1 MTDHTAREAAIQAVK
16 DHPSTTF
23 MAPYESL
30 ADAVLTSAT
39 PLLRAE
45 TLREEAANLRRV
57 EREDT
62 PEGALGTRTG
72 LLRAALILDERI
84 DQQAGRPVHPRR
96 AEAAKEHQAQPPM
109 PGITSEEAGAN
120 VTAAVPVIAAA
131 GLSAESPETTHQGP
145 HPDHGGLTT
154 HIGTRDTCSAP
165 DCGLRDPEDEIRDAV
180 LDLEAHLDEP
190 ELTKDPW
197 LSMCHGDRLVHAGP
211 DHENHPPIRVVD
223 EPMSNGANADYIA
236 LMHPGVGRLLANL
249 LHEIAEDSG
258 PELDNRQTIHQAAHK
273 LATTINNRPQ

>member
-84 DQQAGRPVHPRR
+84 DEQAGRPVHPRR
-96 AEAAKEHQAQPPM
+96 ADAAKEHQAARDDNPTGQKYPCGL
-109 PGITSEEAGAN
+109 GIFCDTCGTEFRGDFI
-120 VTAAVPVIAAA
+120 VTDTMTKAERLEIIRNHVRTKLGWQSNDTGDNCPTCRTDPAAA
-131 GLSAESPETTHQGP
+131 A
-145 HPDHGGLTT
+145 
-154 HIGTRDTCSAP
+154 
-165 DCGLRDPEDEIRDAV
+165 IRD
-180 LDLEAHLDEP
+180 EAL
-190 ELTKDPW
+190 
-197 LSMCHGDRLVHAGP
+197 
-211 DHENHPPIRVVD
+211 
-223 EPMSNGANADYIA
+223 
-236 LMHPGVGRLLANL
+236 
-249 LHEIAEDSG
+249 
-258 PELDNRQTIHQAAHK
+258 HQAAHRIRDLTSSK
-273 LATTINNRPQ
+273 FTDLGKQTLLEAADLIDPKTTE

>member
-1 MTDHTAREAAIQAVK
+1 MTDTTARDAAIQAVK

-30 ADAVLTSAT
+30 ADAVLTAAT
-39 PLLRAE
+39 PLIRTQTFRDGARIVESLPLDTAVMAFGGVVAEAYRRALNAAAAVLAERAE
-45 TLREEAANLRRV
+45 RPALGITAEEATANAV
-57 EREDT
+57 SN
-62 PEGALGTRTG
+62 
-72 LLRAALILDERI
+72 AATF
-84 DQQAGRPVHPRR
+84 G
-96 AEAAKEHQAQPPM
+96 QPSKSFAP
-109 PGITSEEAGAN
+109 SQ
-120 VTAAVPVIAAA
+120 
-131 GLSAESPETTHQGP
+131 PETTHQGP
-145 HPDHGGLTT
+145 DPFYGGLST
-154 HIGTRDTCSAP
+154 HVGTREKCTAP
-165 DCGLRDPEDEIRDAV
+165 DCGPLDPEDEIRDAV

-249 LHEIAEDSG
+249 LHEIAEDHG
-258 PELDNRQTIHQAAHK
+258 PGLDNRQAIHQAAHK

>member
-1 MTDHTAREAAIQAVK
+1 MTDTTARDAAIQAVK

-30 ADAVLTSAT
+30 ADAVLTAAT

-45 TLREEAANLRRV
+45 ILRDEMKNLRRI

-72 LLRAALILDERI
+72 LLRAALILDER
-84 DQQAGRPVHPRR
+84 
-96 AEAAKEHQAQPPM
+96 AETAQ
-109 PGITSEEAGAN
+109 
-120 VTAAVPVIAAA
+120 
-131 GLSAESPETTHQGP
+131 PETTHQGS

-154 HIGTRDTCSAP
+154 HLGTRENCSGP
-165 DCGLRDPEDEIRDAV
+165 DCGPRDPEDEIRDAV

-190 ELTKDPW
+190 ELTKAPW

-249 LHEIAEDSG
+249 PHEIAEDCG
-258 PELDNRQTIHQAAHK
+258 PEPDNRQAIHQAAHK